1 MFTPSVHLYDT
12 IYLSRGKNY
21 ATEADS
27 IHQLT
32 QHNLRSGGKT
42 LLDVAC
48 GTGLHTSHLRE
59 HYLVEGLD
67 LDVRMLEAA
76 KQKCPELTFHQGD
89 MRDFDLGRQFDIIT
103 CLFSSIGYAGTIAGL
118 NRAVGNFER
127 HLRPGGLLF
136 VEPWFT
142 PEDWHPGNIHST
154 FVDEPRLKIARMNL
168 SGREGNL
175 SYFVFHY
182 LVGTPE
188 GIEYFTERHEL
199 GLFTVEEYL
208 SAFRVCGLNVE
219 RDALWLNG
227 RGLFMASKTGGS
239 KPVD

>member
-1 MFTPSVHLYDT
+1 MFTFSAHLYDA

-21 ATEADS
+21 AAEAES
-27 IHQLT
+27 VHQLI
-32 QHNLRSGGKT
+32 QQNLRSRGNT

-59 HYLVEGLD
+59 HYQVEGLD
-67 LDVRMLEAA
+67 LDAQMIDAA
-76 KQKCPELTFHQGD
+76 TQKCPDVTFHVGD
-89 MRDFDLGRQFDIIT
+89 MRNFDLGPGGQFDVIT
-103 CLFSSIGYAGTIAGL
+103 CLFSSIGYVGTVAGL
-118 NRAVGNFER
+118 NQAIANFDR
-127 HLRPGGLLF
+127 HLKPGGLIF
-136 VEPWFT
+136 IEPWFT
-142 PEDWHPGNIHST
+142 PDDWHPGNIHAT
-154 FVDEPRLKIARMNL
+154 FVDEPRLKISRMNV

-182 LVGTPE
+182 LVGTPD

-208 SAFRVCGLNVE
+208 STFRACGLDVE

-227 RGLFMASKTGGS
+227 RGLYMASKPNG
-239 KPVD
+239 K